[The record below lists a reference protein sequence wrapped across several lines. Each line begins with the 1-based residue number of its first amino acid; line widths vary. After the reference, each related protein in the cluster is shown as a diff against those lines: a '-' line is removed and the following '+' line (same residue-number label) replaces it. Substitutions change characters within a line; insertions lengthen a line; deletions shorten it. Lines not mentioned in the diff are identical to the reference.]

1 MFNFFELY
9 WCGFRGSNIALF
21 FLYVIGIFLIF
32 KYTAIAVDEYIAEG
46 ITKVSDY
53 LGFSE
58 ALAAVTLL
66 AFANGAGD
74 VITALVASGA
84 EGGISYNIGA
94 LFGAGVFVCTMVVA
108 ICIFQSEDDIVFDK
122 MIIYR
127 DIGIYLLAT
136 IATIAFAVYG
146 KITWWNSTILLLL
159 YVALVLVVIIEENGN
174 PETEGKDPEEGAGLI
189 EMGHDAGADGESQ
202 ESPEDNKKSKIQLK
216 FASIVSSDKFN
227 SLKSKKIHKDSS
239 LGNFMAVVRN
249 LKYHNFV

>member
-21 FLYVIGIFLIF
+21 IFYIIAIFLIF

-46 ITKVSDY
+46 ITQLSEY
-53 LGFSE
+53 LGMSE

-74 VITALVASGA
+74 VITALVASGT

-94 LFGAGVFVCTMVVA
+94 LFGAGVFVCTIVVA
-108 ICIFQSEDDIVFDK
+108 ICIYQSEDDIVFDK

-127 DIGIYLLAT
+127 DIGIYLIATLAT
-136 IATIAFAVYG
+136 VAFAIYG

-159 YVALVLVVIIEENGN
+159 YVALVLVVVIEERSS
-174 PETEGKDPEEGAGLI
+174 PIGKEE
-189 EMGHDAGADGESQ
+189 
-202 ESPEDNKKSKIQLK
+202 
-216 FASIVSSDKFN
+216 
-227 SLKSKKIHKDSS
+227 
-239 LGNFMAVVRN
+239 
-249 LKYHNFV
+249 